1 MNATSPV
8 YVVTYDC
15 PHRKTYDVLTLLK
28 TKGYRNVTVFYHPM
42 TYKKMFRPL
51 LQHRPSDLHAID
63 TQTLCQ
69 NLDFRCISLPSLE
82 HLSDYIGEI
91 GETPV
96 LIAGAG
102 LIPNDL
108 LHKITFINA
117 HPGYSPYARGL
128 DAFKWSILKN
138 LPIGVTVHTVK
149 GEVEEKR
156 REEKRTNLTDTGL
169 YITRIHLQP
178 TEVDTFHSMAYKVY
192 EYEVSLLVQSLEMY
206 DNALKENR
214 IIEPLSDF
222 PSTRRMPNNLERT
235 LDLAL
240 KSYHCD
246 LARYP
251 C

>member
-8 YVVTYDC
+8 YVITYDC

-28 TKGYRNVTVFYHPM
+28 AKGYRNVTVFCHPM
-42 TYKKMFRPL
+42 TYKKTFRPL

-82 HLSDYIGEI
+82 DLSDYVGEI

-96 LIAGAG
+96 LVAGAG

-128 DAFKWSILKN
+128 DAFKWSIFKN

-156 REEKRTNLTDTGL
+156 REEKTLPIQG
-169 YITRIHLQP
+169 YISH
-178 TEVDTFHSMAYKVY
+178 AYIC
-192 EYEVSLLVQSLEMY
+192 
-206 DNALKENR
+206 NR
-214 IIEPLSDF
+214 PRQI
-222 PSTRRMPNNLERT
+222 PSTPWHT
-235 LDLAL
+235 
-240 KSYHCD
+240 KSTNMKFHCSFNRSKCTTVPSKKIV
-246 LARYP
+246 LSNRYRIFRQRVACP
-251 C
+251 MIWNAPWT

>member
-1 MNATSPV
+1 MNVISPV

-28 TKGYRNVTVFYHPM
+28 AKGYRNVTVFCHPM
-42 TYKKMFRPL
+42 TYKKTFRPL

-69 NLDFRCISLPSLE
+69 NLDFQCISLPSLE
-82 HLSDYIGEI
+82 CLSNYVGEI

-96 LIAGAG
+96 LIAGLS

-108 LHKITFINA
+108 LQKITFINA

-128 DAFKWSILKN
+128 DAFKWSVLKN
-138 LPIGVTVHTVK
+138 LPIGVTVHTVR
-149 GEVEEKR
+149 GEFEEKR
-156 REEKRTNLTDTGL
+156 REEKRDITDTGL

-178 TEVDTFHSMAYKVY
+178 TEADTFHSMAYKVY
-192 EYEVSLLVQSLEMY
+192 EYEISLLVQSLEMY
-206 DNALKENR
+206 DSALKKNR

-222 PSTRRMPNNLERT
+222 PSTRRMPHDLECT
-235 LDLAL
+235 LDLTL

-246 LARYP
+246 LAQYP

>member
-1 MNATSPV
+1 MIAKSCPHPKLPLRNIWMYNTSLV

-15 PHRKTYDVLTLLK
+15 PHRKTYDVLTLLE

-69 NLDFRCISLPSLE
+69 NLDFRCVSLPSLE
-82 HLSDYIGEI
+82 YLSDYVSEI

-138 LPIGVTVHTVK
+138 LPIGVTVHTV
-149 GEVEEKR
+149 GWDSEEKR
-156 REEKRTNLTDTGL
+156 REETLPIQGYTSHAYTCNQLKRIRSTPWHTKSTNMK
-169 YITRIHLQP
+169 
-178 TEVDTFHSMAYKVY
+178 FHCSFNRSKCTKMPSKKIVLSNRYRTSRQRVACP
-192 EYEVSLLVQSLEMY
+192 MIW
-206 DNALKENR
+206 NAPW
-214 IIEPLSDF
+214 I
-222 PSTRRMPNNLERT
+222 
-235 LDLAL
+235 
-240 KSYHCD
+240 
-246 LARYP
+246 
-251 C
+251 